1 MKSIREIEKNRVFY
15 HQFKNR
21 KSVHRS
27 SLIAPK
33 LKKCIT
39 NITFL
44 NHFFIKRNYKNIALK
59 ISCIDNNGNFLDSC
73 LIQVNKPKV
82 YSLDLENFFEKK
94 NKISQYLIEF
104 FSHNNLYIPF
114 PAVIVNHVG
123 KDFVNCVHSFNRV
136 LNDVFEEDLVNKHQV
151 SEASLDTYVDKN
163 YDTFFNFVSG
173 INRVNSNLNLSYE
186 NNISKVKKT
195 LPIKIQRMS
204 NKNYFLSEIIPKN
217 KIRQLNNFNN
227 VIKILQPK
235 QTLFYGRLLAGVI
248 NKKTGA
254 FSANH
259 TYYDSSNVKEYFKN
273 KTSRRSYPYFQNC
286 ANKIR
291 MYPIMSPSTI
301 LVHIKINSNNKIYKS
316 EKKKLLSPGNYPI
329 EFDIDKMVK
338 NLQIKNPTNFEVVAE
353 AKEKIPSRV
362 NHQLVYGPK
371 NSLSNL
377 FSSINISLLNDGIK
391 NPKNKKGL
399 IWGQILLKKDYES
412 RFGICFS
419 KPGGEADNVS
429 IEFYNTKGLAKKIKK
444 KLKPD
449 NSIVL
454 NSNELK
460 DLISEER
467 FVWYTAKS
475 NRPDMLAIS
484 FHWNKKSQNSSGEHN
499 F

>member
-1 MKSIREIEKNRVFY
+1 
-15 HQFKNR
+15 
-21 KSVHRS
+21 
-27 SLIAPK
+27 
-33 LKKCIT
+33 
-39 NITFL
+39 
-44 NHFFIKRNYKNIALK
+44 
-59 ISCIDNNGNFLDSC
+59 
-73 LIQVNKPKV
+73 
-82 YSLDLENFFEKK
+82 
-94 NKISQYLIEF
+94 
-104 FSHNNLYIPF
+104 
-114 PAVIVNHVG
+114 
-123 KDFVNCVHSFNRV
+123 
-136 LNDVFEEDLVNKHQV
+136 
-151 SEASLDTYVDKN
+151 
-163 YDTFFNFVSG
+163 
-173 INRVNSNLNLSYE
+173 
-186 NNISKVKKT
+186 
-195 LPIKIQRMS
+195 
-204 NKNYFLSEIIPKN
+204 
-217 KIRQLNNFNN
+217 
-227 VIKILQPK
+227 
-235 QTLFYGRLLAGVI
+235 
-248 NKKTGA
+248 
-254 FSANH
+254 
-259 TYYDSSNVKEYFKN
+259 
-273 KTSRRSYPYFQNC
+273 
-286 ANKIR
+286 
-291 MYPIMSPSTI
+291 
-301 LVHIKINSNNKIYKS
+301 
-316 EKKKLLSPGNYPI
+316 
-329 EFDIDKMVK
+329 MVK